1 MYLNYWFKHFT
12 VTVQKVQEFA
22 TVKSKINV
30 CILEISPTPN
40 QILGDP
46 LRHLSYFN
54 FTTIFFFFASTC
66 VISPKKFIFY
76 YFYICMSSFVTHK
89 FLFTFQVQV
98 WLYSSSICKLNVR
111 VKPVLRGHLWDK
123 EKMVF

>member
-1 MYLNYWFKHFT
+1 MSSADNTCKIKNKNYYNMRMDFSLNIPVVHVYMYLNYWFKHFT
-12 VTVQKVQEFA
+12 VTVQKVQEFV
-22 TVKSKINV
+22 TVRSKINV

-89 FLFTFQVQV
+89 FLF
-98 WLYSSSICKLNVR
+98 
-111 VKPVLRGHLWDK
+111 
-123 EKMVF
+123 

>member
-1 MYLNYWFKHFT
+1 MSSADNTCKIKNKNYYNMRMDFSLNIPVVHVYMYLNYWFKHFT
-12 VTVQKVQEFA
+12 VTVQKVQEFV

-54 FTTIFFFFASTC
+54 FTTFFLLCKYMCNFT
-66 VISPKKFIFY
+66 KKVHFLLLLHLY
-76 YFYICMSSFVTHK
+76 VK
-89 FLFTFQVQV
+89 FCNT
-98 WLYSSSICKLNVR
+98 
-111 VKPVLRGHLWDK
+111 
-123 EKMVF
+123 

>member
-12 VTVQKVQEFA
+12 VTVQKVQEFV

-46 LRHLSYFN
+46 LRH
-54 FTTIFFFFASTC
+54 
-66 VISPKKFIFY
+66 
-76 YFYICMSSFVTHK
+76 
-89 FLFTFQVQV
+89 
-98 WLYSSSICKLNVR
+98 
-111 VKPVLRGHLWDK
+111 
-123 EKMVF
+123 